1 MIKKMRISAVSL
13 VLFFFLFLTA
23 GQAVLADD
31 NTRFGEDAVYYM
43 QYIQDTYPERIP
55 ESSQTR
61 AAGDWLIREVGAM
74 GYQASTEEITWPGD
88 DGHTYYGRNI
98 IFTKT
103 LYSIKDTVFFF
114 FYDQSSG
121 TCSRPHLQRL

>member
-55 ESSQTR
+55 ESSQAR

-74 GYQASTEEITWPGD
+74 GYRL
-88 DGHTYYGRNI
+88 HGR
-98 IFTKT
+98 
-103 LYSIKDTVFFF
+103 D
-114 FYDQSSG
+114 
-121 TCSRPHLQRL
+121 HLAGR